1 MSDKNP
7 FKYSVVLIKIWLL
20 HYLIYYLLFGLLFH
34 TIDYLFR
41 KWYFGFE
48 YLQKIILSPIIGMIG
63 FYDGLII
70 FIPIIISHFMKIK
83 FSVFKS
89 YYYTVLLCQFG
100 LYFISVLFSDRPS
113 TINFTRNVDDET
125 LKINYIFIITP
136 CIIISILINW
146 LVFKKTY
153 ENLKN

>member
-1 MSDKNP
+1 
-7 FKYSVVLIKIWLL
+7 
-20 HYLIYYLLFGLLFH
+20 
-34 TIDYLFR
+34 
-41 KWYFGFE
+41 
-48 YLQKIILSPIIGMIG
+48 MIG

-83 FSVFKS
+83 FGVFKS

-100 LYFISVLFSDRPS
+100 LYFASILFSERTS
-113 TINFTRNVDDET
+113 TINFTRNFDDET

-136 CIIISILINW
+136 CIVISILINW

-153 ENLKN
+153 NKLEN